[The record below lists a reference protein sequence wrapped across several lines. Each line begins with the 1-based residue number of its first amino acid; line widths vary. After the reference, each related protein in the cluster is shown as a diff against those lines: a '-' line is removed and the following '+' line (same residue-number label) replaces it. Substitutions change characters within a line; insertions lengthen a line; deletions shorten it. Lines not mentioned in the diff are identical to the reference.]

1 MSEQES
7 DFPPWEDATEDLKSN
22 IIEAT
27 PKQAEKIKSHRDIV
41 RITPIEATSLEDDL
55 EPEEYSPKTPYVVR
69 ATNRR
74 DKDACHV
81 THASLKDIFQDQL
94 QPQELGTHGVGL
106 WKVNSTSDQVPL
118 AAKIQGV
125 RSIVPLDQYLLK
137 EAETSATRKRRMIR
151 PIAIHYQDRC
161 KSTDNAL
168 KDLFG
173 ANVAMADESS
183 SSDRGGLLYTVLLRR
198 SPDANTNVDL
208 IPNALAREDLSSW
221 VDIDE
226 QTISKTISATSGEIS
241 TIRRRPDFER
251 VIRLEAATDQ
261 ISQVESL
268 DGVKSVQPNLHNL
281 NRRYVAGR
289 YYIDPLDRENQEQCA
304 ETGASLAKLLG
315 EHNCDPYN
323 SVSDGKLS
331 KWTADLSNE
340 QVAQVKAIHG
350 VKGVRPVP
358 RGRRCRLGIKS
369 THSLESQAQQ
379 EILYETQSGAPTELV
394 SISQPSTIPQ
404 LRDLKNYVHESHC
417 GGQSFLYYVETGV
430 AFKAQREEFRNI
442 ASQHLLTDMA
452 MENGD
457 KPWFDD
463 DDEGEDDEDMHSHG
477 TCGAGKALGTRFG
490 VSKKATL
497 IVVRMHEVTS
507 EEFQAALELILA
519 DLEDHPERQKNSVV
533 TMSLTLGQDWEEDD
547 NLPGFTELF
556 QKLFAMDVPLVCI
569 SGNIEEGFEEPEVD
583 EYPPLMEGPDLPL
596 IVVGSV
602 DSTGNRSEFSKGGP
616 HVTLHAVGDPIECL
630 PRDSKDP
637 VERAGTSYAAPQV
650 AGEIANLLSYEKVP
664 FDTSDGNLNGVQEE
678 NNPRETVK
686 CNGLETDRYV
696 EQEEVKHL
704 IEDEFC
710 PEAGSSRGLR
720 RQGSALSR
728 TYNIDTPNKVTLSV
742 SLDQGHSVTGCVKY
756 LMMTMYN
763 CYRVDNDPSDYKGG
777 GQTIVGDATYEV
789 YPGSLRSPSK
799 YGKQAGCDSTYKFTF
814 NEYWVWGHGWAS
826 SDHGEALKKEIK
838 GCTLLPDTWK
848 FTYDIGEYGLGK
860 ASGIGDFGCAGSGKW
875 ILDIAKNSAYLESR
889 VLPRAFRFGLF
900 IETQ

>member
-1 MSEQES
+1 
-7 DFPPWEDATEDLKSN
+7 
-22 IIEAT
+22 
-27 PKQAEKIKSHRDIV
+27 
-41 RITPIEATSLEDDL
+41 
-55 EPEEYSPKTPYVVR
+55 
-69 ATNRR
+69 
-74 DKDACHV
+74 
-81 THASLKDIFQDQL
+81 
-94 QPQELGTHGVGL
+94 
-106 WKVNSTSDQVPL
+106 
-118 AAKIQGV
+118 
-125 RSIVPLDQYLLK
+125 
-137 EAETSATRKRRMIR
+137 
-151 PIAIHYQDRC
+151 
-161 KSTDNAL
+161 
-168 KDLFG
+168 
-173 ANVAMADESS
+173 
-183 SSDRGGLLYTVLLRR
+183 
-198 SPDANTNVDL
+198 
-208 IPNALAREDLSSW
+208 
-221 VDIDE
+221 
-226 QTISKTISATSGEIS
+226 
-241 TIRRRPDFER
+241 
-251 VIRLEAATDQ
+251 
-261 ISQVESL
+261 
-268 DGVKSVQPNLHNL
+268 
-281 NRRYVAGR
+281 
-289 YYIDPLDRENQEQCA
+289 
-304 ETGASLAKLLG
+304 
-315 EHNCDPYN
+315 
-323 SVSDGKLS
+323 
-331 KWTADLSNE
+331 
-340 QVAQVKAIHG
+340 
-350 VKGVRPVP
+350 
-358 RGRRCRLGIKS
+358 
-369 THSLESQAQQ
+369 
-379 EILYETQSGAPTELV
+379 
-394 SISQPSTIPQ
+394 
-404 LRDLKNYVHESHC
+404 
-417 GGQSFLYYVETGV
+417 
-430 AFKAQREEFRNI
+430 
-442 ASQHLLTDMA
+442 MA

-519 DLEDHPERQKNSVV
+519 DLEDHPERQKKSVV

-547 NLPGFTELF
+547 NLPDFTELF

-637 VERAGTSYAAPQV
+637 VERAGTSYGMPIDIIKSFLKLTQASTAAPQV

-664 FDTSDGNLNGVQEE
+664 FDTSDGNLVKNLKTYLQSDAASWERYPGSRVLWNGVREE

-710 PEAGSSRGLR
+710 PEVGSSRGLR

-742 SLDQGHSVTGCVKY
+742 SLDQGHSVTDCVKY

-789 YPGSLRSPSK
+789 YPGSLRSPSR

-826 SDHGEALKKEIK
+826 SDHGEALKEEIK
-838 GCTLLPDTWK
+838 GCALLPDTWK
-848 FTYDIGEYGLGK
+848 FTYGIGEDGREWTARFRTGGFQKSCVSNAVGK
-860 ASGIGDFGCAGSGKW
+860 ASGIGDFGCAGSG
-875 ILDIAKNSAYLESR
+875 
-889 VLPRAFRFGLF
+889 
-900 IETQ
+900 

>member
-41 RITPIEATSLEDDL
+41 RITPIEATSLEDGL
-55 EPEEYSPKTPYVVR
+55 EPEEESPKAPY
-69 ATNRR
+69 
-74 DKDACHV
+74 
-81 THASLKDIFQDQL
+81 
-94 QPQELGTHGVGL
+94 
-106 WKVNSTSDQVPL
+106 
-118 AAKIQGV
+118 
-125 RSIVPLDQYLLK
+125 
-137 EAETSATRKRRMIR
+137 
-151 PIAIHYQDRC
+151 
-161 KSTDNAL
+161 
-168 KDLFG
+168 
-173 ANVAMADESS
+173 VAMADESS
-183 SSDRGGLLYTVLLRR
+183 SSNRGGLLYTVFLRR
-198 SPDANTNVDL
+198 TPDANTNVDL

-251 VIRLEAATDQ
+251 VIRLEAATYETAILQQQEYLERSGYIILPNDPGTQ
-261 ISQVESL
+261 GQCKATNSSLDLLFGTDIEAQMIVESL

-340 QVAQVKAIHG
+340 
-350 VKGVRPVP
+350 
-358 RGRRCRLGIKS
+358 
-369 THSLESQAQQ
+369 
-379 EILYETQSGAPTELV
+379 
-394 SISQPSTIPQ
+394 
-404 LRDLKNYVHESHC
+404 
-417 GGQSFLYYVETGV
+417 
-430 AFKAQREEFRNI
+430 
-442 ASQHLLTDMA
+442 QHLLTDMA

-547 NLPGFTELF
+547 NLPDFTELF

-637 VERAGTSYAAPQV
+637 VERAGTSYGMPIDITKSFLQLTQASTAAPQV
-650 AGEIANLLSYEKVP
+650 AGEIANLLS
-664 FDTSDGNLNGVQEE
+664 
-678 NNPRETVK
+678 
-686 CNGLETDRYV
+686 YV

>member
-1 MSEQES
+1 MP
-7 DFPPWEDATEDLKSN
+7 D
-22 IIEAT
+22 
-27 PKQAEKIKSHRDIV
+27 
-41 RITPIEATSLEDDL
+41 
-55 EPEEYSPKTPYVVR
+55 
-69 ATNRR
+69 
-74 DKDACHV
+74 
-81 THASLKDIFQDQL
+81 
-94 QPQELGTHGVGL
+94 EL
-106 WKVNSTSDQVPL
+106 
-118 AAKIQGV
+118 
-125 RSIVPLDQYLLK
+125 
-137 EAETSATRKRRMIR
+137 
-151 PIAIHYQDRC
+151 
-161 KSTDNAL
+161 
-168 KDLFG
+168 
-173 ANVAMADESS
+173 SS
-183 SSDRGGLLYTVLLRR
+183 SNRGRLLYTLFLRQ
-198 SPDANTNVDL
+198 SPDVNMNIDL

-221 VDIDE
+221 VEIDE
-226 QTISKTISATSGEIS
+226 WIISKTISATSGEIS

-251 VIRLEAATDQ
+251 VIRLEAATYETAILQQQEYLERSGYIILPNDPGNQGQCKATNGSLDLLFGTDIEAQMIGQRSIYMWKAYLSRDQ

-304 ETGASLAKLLG
+304 ETGASLAKLFG

-369 THSLESQAQQ
+369 TQSLESQAQQ

-404 LRDLKNYVHESHC
+404 LRDLKNYVHESHS

-430 AFKAQREEFRNI
+430 AFKAQREEFRNV
-442 ASQHLLTDMA
+442 ASQHLLTDIA

-519 DLEDHPERQKNSVV
+519 DLEDHPE
-533 TMSLTLGQDWEEDD
+533 L
-547 NLPGFTELF
+547 
-556 QKLFAMDVPLVCI
+556 
-569 SGNIEEGFEEPEVD
+569 
-583 EYPPLMEGPDLPL
+583 
-596 IVVGSV
+596 
-602 DSTGNRSEFSKGGP
+602 
-616 HVTLHAVGDPIECL
+616 GDPIECL

-664 FDTSDGNLNGVQEE
+664 FDTSDGNLVKNLKTYLQSDAASWERYPGIRVLWNGVREE

-710 PEAGSSRGLR
+710 PEVGSSRGLR
-720 RQGSALSR
+720 RQGPALSR

-742 SLDQGHSVTGCVKY
+742 SLDQGHSVTDCVKY

-789 YPGSLRSPSK
+789 YPGSLRSPSR

-814 NEYWVWGHGWAS
+814 NEYWVWGHSWAS
-826 SDHGEALKKEIK
+826 SDHGEALKEEIK
-838 GCTLLPDTWK
+838 GCALLPDTWK
-848 FTYDIGEYGLGK
+848 FTYGIGEDGLGK
-860 ASGIGDFGCAGSGKW
+860 ASGIGDFGCAGSG
-875 ILDIAKNSAYLESR
+875 
-889 VLPRAFRFGLF
+889 
-900 IETQ
+900 

>member
-251 VIRLEAATDQ
+251 VIRLEAATYETAILQQQEYLESSGYIILPNDPGTQ
-261 ISQVESL
+261 GQCKATNSSLDLLFGTDIEAQMIVESL

-340 QVAQVKAIHG
+340 QVA
-350 VKGVRPVP
+350 
-358 RGRRCRLGIKS
+358 
-369 THSLESQAQQ
+369 
-379 EILYETQSGAPTELV
+379 
-394 SISQPSTIPQ
+394 
-404 LRDLKNYVHESHC
+404 
-417 GGQSFLYYVETGV
+417 
-430 AFKAQREEFRNI
+430 
-442 ASQHLLTDMA
+442 QHLLTDMA

-547 NLPGFTELF
+547 NLPDFTELF

-637 VERAGTSYAAPQV
+637 VERAGTSYGMPIDITKSFLQLTQASTAAPQV

-664 FDTSDGNLNGVQEE
+664 FDTSDGNL
-678 NNPRETVK
+678 VK
-686 CNGLETDRYV
+686 NLKTYLQYV